1 VPFARRIE
9 CVRRERRERVSFTKL
24 STALPSALRS
34 DGMTVIRVV
43 LAEDNALLREGIS
56 KLIEAHDDIEL
67 VGTASNLPELL
78 ALIESSVPDVVVTD
92 IRMPPTGTDEGL
104 QAATMLR
111 QTRPE
116 VGVVVLSQYTAP
128 AYALAL
134 LEHGSA
140 GRAYLLKERVA
151 GANELAQAI
160 RTVASGGSTI
170 DPLVVEELVEAQ
182 RNRQRSNL
190 SWLTPRESE
199 ILGEMAQ
206 GKSNAAI
213 ASALRVSERAV
224 EKHTNSIFAKLGLTE
239 EKDVN
244 RRVKAVLLYLSEPGG
259 G

>member
-1 VPFARRIE
+1 
-9 CVRRERRERVSFTKL
+9 
-24 STALPSALRS
+24 
-34 DGMTVIRVV
+34 MTVIRVV

-56 KLIEAHDDIEL
+56 KLIGAHDDLEL
-67 VGTASNLPELL
+67 VGIAANLPELL
-78 ALIESSVPDVVVTD
+78 ALIETAAPDVVVTD

-111 QTRPE
+111 HTRPD

-160 RTVASGGSTI
+160 RTVAAGGSTI

-182 RNRQRSNL
+182 RTRQRSNL

-213 ASALRVSERAV
+213 ASALKVSERAV